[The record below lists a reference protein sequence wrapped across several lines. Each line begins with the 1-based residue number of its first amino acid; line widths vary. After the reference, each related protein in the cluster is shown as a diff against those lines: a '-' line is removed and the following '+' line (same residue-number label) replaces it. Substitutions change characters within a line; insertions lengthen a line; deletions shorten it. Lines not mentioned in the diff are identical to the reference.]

1 MLRADSSDRDTAI
14 PSLILLGS
22 RPARLLAPCVTGPEP
37 VRFSRPV
44 AAQELF
50 KFKLDMLSLAGSGGL
65 GPDRGRAAEALTGWP
80 LTPGRAAPGR
90 EPHIR

>member
-1 MLRADSSDRDTAI
+1 
-14 PSLILLGS
+14 
-22 RPARLLAPCVTGPEP
+22 
-37 VRFSRPV
+37 V

-65 GPDRGRAAEALTGWP
+65 GPDRGRAAEALTGRP

-90 EPHIR
+90 GPHIMPLSSSTQPEARRPRPSL